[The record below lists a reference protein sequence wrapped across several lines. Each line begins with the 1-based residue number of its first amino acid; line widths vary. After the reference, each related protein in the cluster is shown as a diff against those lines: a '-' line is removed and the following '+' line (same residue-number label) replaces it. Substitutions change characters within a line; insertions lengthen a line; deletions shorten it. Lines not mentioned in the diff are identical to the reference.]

1 MVPWASSLVQKT
13 DFLKLS
19 VRWLF
24 LPLVLASTSSAQY
37 KIIDKTKDMVRLVT
51 FREEWTM
58 RVTAL
63 LGQLDTRQIGYALE
77 DCTFYVSGW
86 AIFVVYL
93 FLN

>member
-1 MVPWASSLVQKT
+1 
-13 DFLKLS
+13 
-19 VRWLF
+19 
-24 LPLVLASTSSAQY
+24 
-37 KIIDKTKDMVRLVT
+37 
-51 FREEWTM
+51 M